1 MSKSGVLVGL
11 FRAVWRGVN
20 GLRKLLHLVLLLF
33 IFMLFIGIIS
43 GEAPPILPERAALV
57 VQPVGTLVEQLD
69 GDPYDRAIAEL
80 TDNVQPQTLV
90 QDVVDAIEHARA
102 DDRIAAVHLELSA
115 LGSAGLD
122 KLRRVAD
129 AVASFRESGK
139 PVIASADFYTQAAY
153 YLAAHADEVYL
164 NPNGLIFIPGYG
176 SYRTYYKDAIDT
188 LRIDWNVFRAGSH
201 KTAYETYERM
211 DMSQEDRE
219 DRIRLL
225 DHLWDAYQTNV
236 VAARGL
242 PDDAIDQYAQN
253 FVEQTESAG
262 GDPAIVARDRGFVDD
277 LLGRAELREVLV
289 EHVGPDADDESTYP
303 AVGMQGYLSQMGL
316 RLRDKAGSENVAVV
330 VAKGS
335 ILDGDH
341 PPGTIGGDSTAA
353 LLKRALDDD
362 TVKAVVL
369 RVDSGGGSSFAS
381 DVIASEV
388 QALREAGKPVVAS
401 MGSVAASGGYWI
413 SMYADQIFAT
423 PTTITGSIGVVG
435 MFPTFQRSLAAVGV
449 ATDGVGTT
457 PFSGQLRPDRELSEN
472 TKRVFNVMIADSYND
487 FINGVAEGRDLEVG
501 YVDRIAQGQVWT
513 GEEAFANGLVDVLG
527 DVDDAIAAAAGLAG
541 LEEGDYGEILIERL
555 MSPTQ
560 QLILD
565 LLTTFRNIGVDPA
578 AFVGEPRPIEV
589 LANRLQALLS
599 EVTRFNDPKG
609 IYSYCFCEIT

>member
-1 MSKSGVLVGL
+1 MSKSGVLAGF
-11 FRAVWRGVN
+11 FRAVWRGVD
-20 GLRKLLHLVLLLF
+20 GLRKLLHLVLLLLV
-33 IFMLFIGIIS
+33 FMLFVGVIS
-43 GEAPPILPERAALV
+43 GEAPLVLPERAALV
-57 VQPVGTLVEQLD
+57 VQPVGMLVEHLD

-90 QDVVDAIEHARA
+90 QDVVDAIEQARA
-102 DDRIAAVHLELSA
+102 DDRIAAVHLDLSA

-129 AVASFRESGK
+129 AVVSFRESGK
-139 PVIASADFYTQAAY
+139 PVIASADFYTQAGY

-164 NPNGLIFIPGYG
+164 NPNGLVFIPGYG
-176 SYRTYYKDAIDT
+176 SYRTYYRDAIDS

-211 DMSQEDRE
+211 DMSPEDRG
-219 DRIRLL
+219 DRVRLL
-225 DHLWDAYQTNV
+225 DQLWEAYRENV

-242 PDDAIDQYAQN
+242 PDGAVDRYAQN
-253 FVEQTESAG
+253 FVEQTEAAG
-262 GDPAIVARDRGFVDD
+262 GDPAAVALDRGFVDD
-277 LLGRAELREVLV
+277 LLGRAELREVLTG
-289 EHVGPDADDESTYP
+289 HVGPDADDASTYSSIGVQ
-303 AVGMQGYLSQMGL
+303 AYLSQMGM
-316 RLRDKAGSENVAVV
+316 RFRDRAADENVAVV

-335 ILDGDH
+335 ILDGDQ

-381 DVIASEV
+381 DVIANEV

-413 SMYADQIFAT
+413 SMYADQIFAA

-472 TKRVFNVMIADSYND
+472 TKRVFDVMVEDSYND
-487 FINGVAEGRDLEVG
+487 FINGVAKGRELEVG
-501 YVDRIAQGQVWT
+501 YVDRIAQGRVWS

-527 DVDDAIAAAAGLAG
+527 DVDDAVAAAAELAG

-565 LLTTFRNIGVDPA
+565 LLTTFRNVGIDPA
-578 AFVGEPRPIEV
+578 AFVGEPKPIEV

-609 IYSYCFCEIT
+609 IYSYCFCEIP